1 MKEQKEV
8 INLRLSSAVTS
19 LKQMQIDLA
28 RMKTLSSSKEK
39 TSAKMLQEKSEEL
52 SSYLED
58 LKESYRELDDQED
71 WYVAVLS
78 KTY

>member
-1 MKEQKEV
+1 
-8 INLRLSSAVTS
+8 
-19 LKQMQIDLA
+19 MQIDLA

-58 LKESYRELDDQED
+58 LKESYMELDEQGD
-71 WYVAVLS
+71 
-78 KTY
+78 